1 MVWFVAVFFVLFAP
15 RSLETPRPL
24 AGLSSFRL
32 PAVLSLIFLS
42 DKFNIHLSF
51 SSQSVF
57 PEKFS
62 ILGFRSLP
70 YLLVLLYVTVILLNT
85 KRFSDLDS
93 QLQGIFFT
101 YSGLF

>member
-1 MVWFVAVFFVLFAP
+1 MSGHASWFGSLLFFSVLFAP

-24 AGLSSFRL
+24 VSLSSFRL
-32 PAVLSLIFLS
+32 PAVLSLILLS
-42 DKFNIHLSF
+42 DKINIHLSF

-57 PEKFS
+57 IAKFS

-70 YLLVLLYVTVILLNT
+70 YLLVLFYATVIPLNT

-93 QLQGIFFT
+93 QL
-101 YSGLF
+101 